1 MKPYAPN
8 LINIPANI
16 TEPATGASTWAKG
29 NQIWNGNI
37 GILTAKLAKKHKNII
52 KSVARVNKIALTLQK
67 TLDLEKGGEIAK
79 NLDHLYQHI
88 RYAVIRV
95 HDDHDFTFLQS
106 AEKVTASINEGWSK
120 MSLAPA

>member
-1 MKPYAPN
+1 MENKNEIENVIPKSSVEGIKIVEKLLKQMHKDIKDLMGYEN
-8 LINIPANI
+8 L
-16 TEPATGASTWAKG
+16 E
-29 NQIWNGNI
+29 
-37 GILTAKLAKKHKNII
+37 KKHKNII

-95 HDDHDFTFLQS
+95 HDDHDFTFLQG

-120 MSLAPA
+120 MSLAAA

>member
-1 MKPYAPN
+1 MENKNEIENVIPKSSVEGIKIVEKLLKQMHKDIKDLMGYEN
-8 LINIPANI
+8 L
-16 TEPATGASTWAKG
+16 E
-29 NQIWNGNI
+29 
-37 GILTAKLAKKHKNII
+37 KKYKNII

-120 MSLAPA
+120 MSLAAA

>member
-1 MKPYAPN
+1 MENKNEIENVIPKSSVEGIKIVEKLLKQMHKDIKDLMGYEN
-8 LINIPANI
+8 L
-16 TEPATGASTWAKG
+16 E
-29 NQIWNGNI
+29 
-37 GILTAKLAKKHKNII
+37 KKHKNII
-52 KSVARVNKIALTLQK
+52 KSVGRVNKIALTLQK

-95 HDDHDFTFLQS
+95 HDDHDFTFLQG

-120 MSLAPA
+120 MSLAAA

>member
-1 MKPYAPN
+1 MHKDIKDLMGYEN
-8 LINIPANI
+8 L
-16 TEPATGASTWAKG
+16 E
-29 NQIWNGNI
+29 
-37 GILTAKLAKKHKNII
+37 KKHKNII

-120 MSLAPA
+120 MSLAAA

>member
-1 MKPYAPN
+1 MENKNEIENVIPKSSVEGIKIVERLLKQMHKDIKDLMGYEN
-8 LINIPANI
+8 L
-16 TEPATGASTWAKG
+16 EE
-29 NQIWNGNI
+29 
-37 GILTAKLAKKHKNII
+37 KHKNII

-120 MSLAPA
+120 MSLAAA

>member
-1 MKPYAPN
+1 MENKNEIENVIPKSSVEGIKIVEKLLKQMHKDIKDLMGYEN
-8 LINIPANI
+8 L
-16 TEPATGASTWAKG
+16 E
-29 NQIWNGNI
+29 
-37 GILTAKLAKKHKNII
+37 KKHKNII

-95 HDDHDFTFLQS
+95 HDDHDFTFLQG
-106 AEKVTASINEGWSK
+106 AEKVTANINEGWSK
-120 MSLAPA
+120 MSLAAA

>member
-1 MKPYAPN
+1 MENKNEIENVIPKSSVEGIKIVEKLLKQMHKDIKDLMGYEN
-8 LINIPANI
+8 L
-16 TEPATGASTWAKG
+16 E
-29 NQIWNGNI
+29 
-37 GILTAKLAKKHKNII
+37 KKHKNII
-52 KSVARVNKIALTLQK
+52 KSVGRVNKIALTLQK

-120 MSLAPA
+120 MSLAAA

>member
-1 MKPYAPN
+1 MENKNEIENVIPKSSVEGIKIVEKLLKQMHKDIKDLMGYEN
-8 LINIPANI
+8 L
-16 TEPATGASTWAKG
+16 E
-29 NQIWNGNI
+29 
-37 GILTAKLAKKHKNII
+37 KKHKNII

-120 MSLAPA
+120 MSLAAA

>member
-1 MKPYAPN
+1 MENKNEIENVIPKSSVEGIKIVEKLLKQMHKDIKDLMGYEN
-8 LINIPANI
+8 L
-16 TEPATGASTWAKG
+16 E
-29 NQIWNGNI
+29 
-37 GILTAKLAKKHKNII
+37 KKHKNII
-52 KSVARVNKIALTLQK
+52 KSVGRVNKIALTLQK
-67 TLDLEKGGEIAK
+67 TLDLENGGEIAK

-120 MSLAPA
+120 MSLAAA

>member
-1 MKPYAPN
+1 MENKN
-8 LINIPANI
+8 EIENVIPKSSV
-16 TEPATGASTWAKG
+16 E
-29 NQIWNGNI
+29 
-37 GILTAKLAKKHKNII
+37 GIKIVEKLLKQMHKDIKDLMGYENWEKKHKNII

-120 MSLAPA
+120 MSLAAA

>member
-1 MKPYAPN
+1 MENKNEIENVIPKSSVECIKIVEKLLKQMHKDIKDLMGYEN
-8 LINIPANI
+8 L
-16 TEPATGASTWAKG
+16 E
-29 NQIWNGNI
+29 
-37 GILTAKLAKKHKNII
+37 KKHKNII

-120 MSLAPA
+120 MSLAAA

>member
-1 MKPYAPN
+1 MENKNEIENVIPKSSVEGIRIVEKLLKQMHKDIKDLMGYEN
-8 LINIPANI
+8 L
-16 TEPATGASTWAKG
+16 E
-29 NQIWNGNI
+29 
-37 GILTAKLAKKHKNII
+37 KKHKNII
-52 KSVARVNKIALTLQK
+52 KSVGRVNKIALTLQK

-120 MSLAPA
+120 MSLAAA

>member
-1 MKPYAPN
+1 MENKNQNENVIPKSSVEGIKIVEKLLKQMHKDIKDLMGYEN
-8 LINIPANI
+8 L
-16 TEPATGASTWAKG
+16 E
-29 NQIWNGNI
+29 
-37 GILTAKLAKKHKNII
+37 KKHKNII

-120 MSLAPA
+120 MSLAAA

>member
-1 MKPYAPN
+1 MENK
-8 LINIPANI
+8 
-16 TEPATGASTWAKG
+16 
-29 NQIWNGNI
+29 NQIENVI
-37 GILTAKLAKKHKNII
+37 PKSSVEGIKIVEKLLKQMHKDIKDLMGYENLEKKHKNII

-120 MSLAPA
+120 MSLAAA